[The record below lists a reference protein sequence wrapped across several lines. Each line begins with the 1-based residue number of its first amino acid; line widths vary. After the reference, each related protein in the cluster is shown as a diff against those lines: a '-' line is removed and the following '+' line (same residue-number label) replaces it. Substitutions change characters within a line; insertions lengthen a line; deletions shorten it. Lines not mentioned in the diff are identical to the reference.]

1 LDYSNGPV
9 QLFGGR
15 HFEFRVFGDTVIGPV
30 RHFGEA
36 RILGSGTARARVR
49 VVPKERTLSVTE
61 LDALCTAFLKLPT
74 MNESS
79 SRDLYINTLNGQLA
93 NALSVPR
100 YLDPRHD
107 VWSILRACQDHAN
120 GIRTLADVVRY
131 FHRDSRP
138 MMELDALI
146 ECLFPDELLDPVERE
161 QLVSLLVDV
170 EPKQLQLACRYA
182 GPPSWLTAAP
192 DWSDPA
198 TLARRLE
205 SCVGRAGVPP
215 PLLVFVDFV
224 AHQLDAV
231 RSAEQHRWI
240 DKVGARTNLSVTA
253 LRGLCV
259 SAVARLDEAQR
270 FYFIVQLQPDGAEP
284 NSYLMS
290 VWLQQHLS
298 VEEPLYRDDTP
309 ITLPEVAERLQELLT
324 QAHAALGV
332 SAGELVLEFI
342 LPRSLIGQPID
353 QWEIDPVF
361 PHRLGT
367 SYPVIVRSLDR
378 LRNLEIHGPWR
389 QKWRWLAD
397 NGHREEPAAIYWL
410 LEPNTRTPNSLRATL
425 LSEPSVVVLAMAF
438 PPEESL
444 DLVFDELSAALYGG
458 MPAVLWCRDDKLRPR
473 FEHEV
478 RELLNGHGLVELPTR
493 VLQLRQRADE
503 TDNPATLGRHLTLL
517 WDDAERMP
525 QSFTRSPRLR
535 APQ

>member
-1 LDYSNGPV
+1 MSWW
-9 QLFGGR
+9 GG
-15 HFEFRVFGDTVIGPV
+15 FRLARYEILVVGDTVTGPV
-30 RHFGEA
+30 GASRTRIRDRTPAAWQGE
-36 RILGSGTARARVR
+36 SEVW
-49 VVPKERTLSVTE
+49 VVPKERTLSVAE
-61 LDALCTAFLKLPT
+61 LDALCTAFLKLPGLSERGT
-74 MNESS
+74 
-79 SRDLYINTLNGQLA
+79 RDLYVDVLNSQLA

-107 VWSILRACQDHAN
+107 VWSILRACQDHPD
-120 GIRTLADVVRY
+120 GIRALATVVRS

-138 MMELDALI
+138 MMELDELI

-161 QLVSLLVDV
+161 QLVSLLADI
-170 EPKQLQLACRYA
+170 EPKQLQLACRFA
-182 GPPSWLTAAP
+182 GPPSWLTAAL

-198 TLARRLE
+198 VVARRLE
-205 SCVGRAGVPP
+205 SCVGKAGAPP

-240 DKVGARTNLSVTA
+240 DKVGARINLSVTT
-253 LRGLCV
+253 LRSLCV
-259 SAVARLDEAQR
+259 SAAVRLDEARR
-270 FYFIVQLQPDGAEP
+270 FYFIVQLQPDGVDP
-284 NSYLMS
+284 TSYLMS

-298 VEEPLYRDDTP
+298 VEEPLHRDDTP
-309 ITLPEVAERLQELLT
+309 ITLIEVAARLQELLT

-332 SAGELVLEFI
+332 SAGELILEFI

-353 QWEIDPVF
+353 QWEIDQVF

-378 LRNLEIHGPWR
+378 LRNLEIHSTWR

-397 NGHREEPAAIYWL
+397 NGHREEPGAIYWL
-410 LEPNTRTPNSLRATL
+410 LEPKTRAPNSLRATL
-425 LSEPSVVVLAMAF
+425 LGEPSVVALAMAF

-444 DLVFDELSAALYGG
+444 NLVFDELSAALYGG
-458 MPAVLWCRDDKLRPR
+458 MPVVLWCRDDKLRPR

-478 RELLNGHGLVELPTR
+478 RELLDGHGLVELPTR
-493 VLQLRQRADE
+493 VLRLRQRADE
-503 TDNPATLGRHLTLL
+503 TDDPATLGRHLTLL

-525 QSFTRSPRLR
+525 RSFTRSTRLR